1 MVFLES
7 DIPIFMIQ
15 STNRFLLIFWVWILA
30 AGYAKAQQLG
40 VTPERSG
47 YFSTAPIAQ
56 SPRLKWKVKT
66 GNRIFASPVGYQD
79 RLFVGSCDSLLYA
92 LAKTDGHTLWTFKAG
107 GEIRSSVAVEE
118 GKVYFSATDGRFYA
132 VNAAD
137 GKLQWTFE
145 TGGERFHDTWDY
157 HQSSPAV
164 HQNTVYF
171 GSGDGH
177 LYALDRL
184 TGKLQWKFATGG
196 IVHASPVVADGA
208 LLVGSFDGFFYCI
221 ETDGRLRW
229 KFKTVGERYFP
240 KGEIQ
245 FHATVSGHT
254 VYFCS
259 RDFNVYALNIK
270 DGTGQW
276 VYHQLGSWTSVPALA
291 NGKLLVTMSDA
302 HILLGLEAES
312 GKNLL
317 EAPVPLNVFSGASV
331 QGDSAYVGSMDGQL
345 YRVNLSTGKSSVIFQ
360 TEASRRHRPD
370 FFEDNEKLRAGLE
383 EKYKDDFTL
392 LYADFLKMGSILST
406 VWIADGTLFFGSAD
420 GCIYAL
426 Q

>member
-1 MVFLES
+1 
-7 DIPIFMIQ
+7 MIQ
-15 STNRFLLIFWVWILA
+15 GVRRLSRLFLIFGVWILA
-30 AGYAKAQQLG
+30 ANHTEAQQLG
-40 VTPERSG
+40 GNPERSG
-47 YFSTAPIAQ
+47 YFSTTPVAQ

-66 GNRIFASPVGYQD
+66 GNRIFASPVGYRD

-92 LAKTDGHTLWTFKAG
+92 LAKTDGRILWTFKAG
-107 GEIRSSVAVEE
+107 GEIRSSVAAEE
-118 GKVYFSATDGRFYA
+118 DKVYFSATDGRFYA
-132 VNAAD
+132 INAAD

-177 LYALDRL
+177 LYALDHL
-184 TGKLQWKFATGG
+184 TGKLQWKFTTGG
-196 IVHASPVVADGA
+196 IIHASPVVADEA

-221 ETDGRLRW
+221 EADGRLRW

-245 FHATVSGHT
+245 FHATVSDQA

-270 DGTGQW
+270 DGTGYW
-276 VYHQLGSWTSVPALA
+276 VYHQQGSWTSVPALA

-302 HILLGLEAES
+302 HILLGLESES
-312 GKNLL
+312 GKSLF

-331 QGDSAYVGSMDGQL
+331 QGDFAYVGSMDGQL
-345 YRVNLSTGKSSVIFQ
+345 YRVDLSSGKSSVIFQ

-370 FFEDNEKLRAGLE
+370 FFEDNEKLRDGLE

-406 VWIADGTLFFGSAD
+406 VWIEEGTLFFGSAD